1 MEAKYNGLFVSN
13 HFNFNNN
20 RNNKKGD
27 VVKTQMKAV
36 WAILIMTTI
45 WLTMN
50 SSKINT
56 YANEQKQIDDA
67 VNRMIS
73 NIQEKEMAAK
83 SEPAYEP
90 TQRTFKETFA
100 EAREEYGAGDVFVWK
115 GNIYTTDY
123 KETNTYEQ
131 PKSEL
136 ILSDGTWVRNSD
148 DNDDYCTTNDRDE
161 CGVCG
166 GEGQSIWYAD
176 RDGDGLGDANTTMKA
191 CEQPLWT
198 SK

>member
-1 MEAKYNGLFVSN
+1 M
-13 HFNFNNN
+13 
-20 RNNKKGD
+20 
-27 VVKTQMKAV
+27 KTQMKAV

-56 YANEQKQIDDA
+56 YADEQKQIDDA

-73 NIQEKEMAAK
+73 NIQEKEMLEQA
-83 SEPAYEP
+83 ELAYKPIEK
-90 TQRTFKETFA
+90 TFEQAFA
-100 EAREEYGAGDVFVWK
+100 EARADLGSDDVFVWR
-115 GNIYTTDY
+115 GNVYSTDY
-123 KETNTYEQ
+123 AEKNTTIVSSNEF
-131 PKSEL
+131 
-136 ILSDGTWVRNSD
+136 ILNDGTWVRNSD

-166 GEGQSIWYAD
+166 GDGQSVWYAD

-198 SK
+198 NK